1 MSTEAP
7 DSPKAVAGGSFL
19 VALLRQGAP
28 AIATA
33 TSELSDEVGDPTPIH
48 ALKRISKMAGP
59 IDPVQRDGLLL
70 RATRYVV
77 LIPLAYRLLAVPGQ
91 FGVFVVEHGSRGLL
105 PVGLFTLLSIALNV
119 IGFRWMFRSA
129 PFRGRDAGKLLAVD
143 LVFTVLSPLVLA
155 LTVPPEV
162 YTDALAVSSV
172 HLFGEAGLLTLALGV
187 PSGLVFGLVSFPLR
201 MLANWLNT
209 GQFRVTDALSTY
221 SALLA
226 LMFLAT
232 AALVLTGLGTRL
244 ALAYGTRN
252 GRLAE
257 RAQQH
262 RMLHDTVLQT
272 LEAMALSGTSN
283 AEERLVEIQRLARAQ
298 AMEIRHTIESAASD
312 RAEAGARPLGEKLA
326 ALAAEMARDGLR
338 AQLVVAELDDDTLSE
353 VRQIAIRDAVREAL
367 RNTMKHSGTD
377 RVVVRVEEREG
388 GIAVITRDHGAGFSP
403 ADRPAG
409 FGISESITARLAEVG
424 GTSRVESGLAGGGT
438 RVTLWVPF

>member
-1 MSTEAP
+1 MAG
-7 DSPKAVAGGSFL
+7 GGSFL
-19 VALLRQGAP
+19 VALLRRGAP

-33 TSELSDEVGDPTPIH
+33 TSELPDEIADPAPMH
-48 ALKRISKMAGP
+48 ALRRISRMSGP
-59 IDPVQRDGLLL
+59 IDPTERDGLLL

-91 FGVFVVEHGSRGLL
+91 FGVYVLQHGTAGLL
-105 PVGLFTLLSIALNV
+105 PVGVFTLLSVALNV
-119 IGFRWMFRSA
+119 IGLRWMFRSA

-143 LVFTVLSPLVLA
+143 LAFTVLSPLLVA
-155 LTVPPEV
+155 LTVPSPV
-162 YTDALAVSSV
+162 YFDALAVTSV
-172 HLFGEAGLLTLALGV
+172 HLYGEIGLLTLALGL
-187 PSGLVFGLVSFPLR
+187 PSGVVFGLLSFPLR

-209 GQFRVTDALSTY
+209 GRFLAGAAFSTY
-221 SALLA
+221 SVLLA
-226 LMFLAT
+226 ELFLAT

-262 RMLHDTVLQT
+262 RRLHDTVLQT
-272 LEAMALSGTSN
+272 LEAMALSAPGN

-298 AMEIRHTIESAASD
+298 AMEIRHTIESAASE

-353 VRQIAIRDAVREAL
+353 VRQIAIRDAVREAM

-377 RVVVRVEEREG
+377 RVVVRVEERDG
-388 GIAVITRDHGAGFSP
+388 GIAVITRDHGSGFSA
-403 ADRPAG
+403 ADHPAG

-424 GTSRVESGLAGGGT
+424 GTSLVESGLAGGGT

>member
-1 MSTEAP
+1 MSAEAP
-7 DSPKAVAGGSFL
+7 DSPKPVGGGSFF

-33 TSELSDEVGDPTPIH
+33 TSELRDEVGDPTPIH
-48 ALKRISKMAGP
+48 ALKRISQMAGP
-59 IDPVQRDGLLL
+59 IDPAQRDGLLL

-91 FGVFVVEHGSRGLL
+91 FGAYAFRNGATGLL
-105 PVGLFTLLSIALNV
+105 PVGLFTLLSVAVNV

-129 PFRGRDAGKLLAVD
+129 PFRGRDAGKLLAAD
-143 LVFTVLSPLVLA
+143 LAFTVLSPLVLA
-155 LTVPPEV
+155 LTVPPAA
-162 YTDALAVSSV
+162 YHDALAVSSV

-187 PSGLVFGLVSFPLR
+187 PAGVAFGVASFPLR
-201 MLANWLNT
+201 MLANWLNS
-209 GQFRVTDALSTY
+209 GQAQVGAAFSTY

-226 LMFLAT
+226 ELFLVT

-272 LEAMALSGTSN
+272 LEAMALSGTAN
-283 AEERLVEIQRLARAQ
+283 PEERLVEIQRLARAQ
-298 AMEIRHTIESAASD
+298 AMEIRHTIESAASE
-312 RAEAGARPLGEKLA
+312 RAEAGVRPLGEKLA

-338 AQLVVAELDDDTLSE
+338 AQLVVAELDEDTLSE

-388 GIAVITRDHGAGFSP
+388 GIAVITRDHGTGFS
-403 ADRPAG
+403 AAERPAG

-424 GTSRVESGLAGGGT
+424 GTSLVESNLPGGGT

>member
-7 DSPKAVAGGSFL
+7 HSPKPVAGSSFF
-19 VALLRQGAP
+19 VALLRRGAP

-33 TSELSDEVGDPTPIH
+33 TSELPDEVGDPTPIH
-48 ALKRISKMAGP
+48 ALKRISMMAGP

-91 FGVFVVEHGSRGLL
+91 FGAYTVRHGFTGLL
-105 PVGLFTLLSIALNV
+105 PAGLFTLLSVAVNV
-119 IGFRWMFRSA
+119 IGFRWMLRSA
-129 PFRGRDAGKLLAVD
+129 PFHGRDAGKLLAID
-143 LVFTVLSPLVLA
+143 LAFTVLSPLVLA
-155 LTVPPEV
+155 VTVPREA
-162 YTDALAVSSV
+162 YFDALAVSSI
-172 HLFGEAGLLTLALGV
+172 HLFGEVGLLTLALGV
-187 PSGLVFGLVSFPLR
+187 PTGVVFGLVGFPLR

-209 GQFRVTDALSTY
+209 GRFEVGAAFSTY
-221 SALLA
+221 TALLTE
-226 LMFLAT
+226 LFLAT

-244 ALAYGTRN
+244 ALAYGTRS

-283 AEERLVEIQRLARAQ
+283 AEERLVELQRLARAQ
-298 AMEIRHTIESAASD
+298 AMEIRHTIESAASE

-377 RVVVRVEEREG
+377 RVVVRVEAREG
-388 GIAVITRDHGAGFSP
+388 GIAVITRDHGTGFSP
-403 ADRPAG
+403 AERPAG
-409 FGISESITARLAEVG
+409 FGIGESITARLAEVG
-424 GTSRVESGLAGGGT
+424 GTSLVESDLPGGGT

>member
-1 MSTEAP
+1 MAG
-7 DSPKAVAGGSFL
+7 GGSFL
-19 VALLRQGAP
+19 VALLRRGAP

-33 TSELSDEVGDPTPIH
+33 TSELPDEIADPAPMH
-48 ALKRISKMAGP
+48 ALRRISRMSGP
-59 IDPVQRDGLLL
+59 IDPTERDGLLL

-91 FGVFVVEHGSRGLL
+91 FGVYVLQHGTTGLL
-105 PVGLFTLLSIALNV
+105 PVGVFTLLSVALNL
-119 IGFRWMFRSA
+119 IGLRWMFRSA
-129 PFRGRDAGKLLAVD
+129 PFRGRNAGKLLAVD
-143 LVFTVLSPLVLA
+143 LAFTVLSPLVIA
-155 LTVPPEV
+155 LTVPTPA
-162 YTDALAVSSV
+162 YFDALAVTSI
-172 HLFGEAGLLTLALGV
+172 HLYGEVGLLTLALGL
-187 PSGLVFGLVSFPLR
+187 PSGVVFGLVSFPLR

-209 GQFRVTDALSTY
+209 GGFRAGAAFSTY
-221 SALLA
+221 SVLLA
-226 LMFLAT
+226 ELFLAT

-272 LEAMALSGTSN
+272 LEAMALAGPGDD
-283 AEERLVEIQRLARAQ
+283 EDRLVEIQRLARAQ
-298 AMEIRHTIESAASD
+298 AMEIRHTIESAASE

-353 VRQIAIRDAVREAL
+353 VRQIAIRDAVREAM

-377 RVVVRVEEREG
+377 RVVVRVEERDG
-388 GIAVITRDHGAGFSP
+388 GIAVITRDHGSGFSA
-403 ADRPAG
+403 ADHPAG

-424 GTSRVESGLAGGGT
+424 GTSLVESGLAGGGT

>member
-1 MSTEAP
+1 
-7 DSPKAVAGGSFL
+7 VAGGGSFL
-19 VALLRQGAP
+19 VALLRRGAP

-33 TSELSDEVGDPTPIH
+33 TSELPDEIADPAPMH
-48 ALKRISKMAGP
+48 ALRRISRMSGP
-59 IDPVQRDGLLL
+59 IDPTERDTLLL

-77 LIPLAYRLLAVPGQ
+77 LIPLGFRLLAVPGQ
-91 FGVFVVEHGSRGLL
+91 FGVYVFEHGTTGLV
-105 PVGLFTLLSIALNV
+105 PVGVFTLLSVLLNLV
-119 IGFRWMFRSA
+119 GFRWMFRSA

-155 LTVPPEV
+155 LTVPKEG
-162 YTDALAVSSV
+162 YFDALAVSSA

-187 PSGLVFGLVSFPLR
+187 PTGLAFGLAAFPLR

-209 GQFRVTDALSTY
+209 GRFHVGPALSMF
-221 SALLA
+221 SALLVE
-226 LMFLAT
+226 MFLAT
-232 AALVLTGLGTRL
+232 AALLLTGLGTRL

-272 LEAMALSGTSN
+272 LEAMALSDTSN
-283 AEERLVEIQRLARAQ
+283 AEQRLVEMQRLARAQ
-298 AMEIRHTIESAASD
+298 AMEIRQTIESAASE

-353 VRQIAIRDAVREAL
+353 VRQIAIRDAVREAM

-388 GIAVITRDHGAGFSP
+388 GIAVITRDHGAGFDK
-403 ADRPAG
+403 AEHPAG

-424 GTSRVESGLAGGGT
+424 GTSLVESGLPGGGT

>member
-1 MSTEAP
+1 MAG
-7 DSPKAVAGGSFL
+7 GGSFL
-19 VALLRQGAP
+19 VALLRRGAP

-33 TSELSDEVGDPTPIH
+33 TSELPDEIADPAPMH
-48 ALKRISKMAGP
+48 ALRRISRMSGP
-59 IDPVQRDGLLL
+59 IDPTERDGLLL

-91 FGVFVVEHGSRGLL
+91 FGVYVLQHGTTGLL
-105 PVGLFTLLSIALNV
+105 PVGVFTLLSVALNV

-129 PFRGRDAGKLLAVD
+129 PFRGRNAGKLLAVD
-143 LVFTVLSPLVLA
+143 LAFTVLSPLVIA
-155 LTVPPEV
+155 MTVPAPG
-162 YTDALAVSSV
+162 YFDALAVTSV
-172 HLFGEAGLLTLALGV
+172 HLYGEIGLLTLALGL
-187 PSGLVFGLVSFPLR
+187 PSGVVFGLLSFPLR

-209 GQFRVTDALSTY
+209 GEFRVGAAFSTY
-221 SALLA
+221 SVLLA
-226 LMFLAT
+226 ELFLAT

-272 LEAMALSGTSN
+272 LEAMALSGPGDDG
-283 AEERLVEIQRLARAQ
+283 ERLVEIQRLARAQ
-298 AMEIRHTIESAASD
+298 AMEIRHTIESAASE

-353 VRQIAIRDAVREAL
+353 VRQIAIRDAVREAM

-377 RVVVRVEEREG
+377 RVVVRVEERDG
-388 GIAVITRDHGAGFSP
+388 GIAVITRDHGSGFS
-403 ADRPAG
+403 AVDHPAG

-424 GTSRVESGLAGGGT
+424 GTSLVESGLAGGGT

>member
-1 MSTEAP
+1 MAG
-7 DSPKAVAGGSFL
+7 GGSFL
-19 VALLRQGAP
+19 IALLRRGAP

-33 TSELSDEVGDPTPIH
+33 TSELPDEIADPAPMH
-48 ALKRISKMAGP
+48 ALRRISRMSGP
-59 IDPVQRDGLLL
+59 IDPSERDGLLL

-91 FGVFVVEHGSRGLL
+91 FGVYVFGHGTVGLL
-105 PVGLFTLLSIALNV
+105 PVGVFTLLSVALNV
-119 IGFRWMFRSA
+119 LGFRWMFRSA

-143 LVFTVLSPLVLA
+143 LVFTVLSPPALA
-155 LTVPPEV
+155 LTVPADA
-162 YTDALAVSSV
+162 YFDALAVSSV

-187 PSGLVFGLVSFPLR
+187 PSGLVFGLASFPLR

-209 GQFRVTDALSTY
+209 GRFHVAEALSTY

-226 LMFLAT
+226 ETFLAA

-262 RMLHDTVLQT
+262 RRLHDTVLQT
-272 LEAMALSGTSN
+272 LEAMALSGTTD
-283 AEERLVEIQRLARAQ
+283 AEARLVEIQRLARAQ
-298 AMEIRHTIESAASD
+298 AMEIRHTIESAASE
-312 RAEAGARPLGEKLA
+312 RAESGARPLGEKLA

-353 VRQIAIRDAVREAL
+353 VRQIAIRDAVREAM

-377 RVVVRVEEREG
+377 RVVVRVEERDG
-388 GIAVITRDHGAGFSP
+388 GIAVITRDHGAGFDK
-403 ADRPAG
+403 AARPAG

-424 GTSRVESGLAGGGT
+424 GTSLVESGLPGGGT